1 MEQVLSSPRGHS
13 DWEADQNSFGFLIL
27 DTDNDV
33 VPGSPKNAE
42 RHQKGEPPI
51 VSLSFDEIFQENAFS
66 LDDLFRASRYSG
78 LEQTYPWERSTECVS
93 PPRWDN
99 PSPQAQELA
108 EEVCCAVASD
118 VDTGDLISF
127 NSTAP
132 SPTHTGSMMQM
143 SRPGSP
149 LLVSDCLHPLESADT
164 GCPLDGLVGH
174 PLLEPLQDHM
184 LSHTWLP
191 ERTTVIGC
199 CPDLPSQVR
208 DFSQDP
214 YLTTPEQVRD
224 LLYSSADLR
233 EPAGNLSGVQCSG
246 RWAPCELELPS
257 LAPVLLP
264 GPITSPSFS
273 SPTCSHLHPLSEP
286 TYMALHAMVPT
297 QSGQG
302 SCGLLQLHEAE
313 TAGLSDASSA
323 GNTIDDCISESLD
336 TPQSSAWCVHERTL
350 AGSDSE
356 ATAVTSHTESVSPA
370 SAAHSLLDQ
379 NLCELR
385 EGHPGEG
392 EESPQMEIQMDR
404 DVSRDDDSQKSLVH
418 DLELEFALASVLV
431 SPESAPEQTV
441 PSCVMLLSP
450 QPDSLPECS
459 GENQEFCLN
468 IHTLGT
474 GSLTESLWSLNG
486 DISEMCHSISPH
498 ADDTQIP
505 ELLAYDCASDSESQT
520 PWSPAS
526 ESQAPAE
533 YAAAL
538 EIWETRRIAPPA
550 DSVPASES
558 QATADSAPASE
569 SQEPCSPASESQ
581 APAESAAAPEIQE
594 TRRIALPA
602 DSVPASESQATAD
615 SVPALEIQETRRI
628 ALPADSVPASESQAP
643 CSPDSESQA
652 PAESAGAPE
661 IWETRIA
668 PPAGFIPASESQAPF
683 APASESQVPAECA
696 DTQEIQETRRIGPS
710 ADSVPASECQA
721 PADSIPERRPTPATL
736 VTHAA
741 LDHSFDPSAEPIPET
756 DTTSPTFQAQLHTS
770 PIEPEP
776 CEPKRLHM
784 GSLFGDAGSEQTID
798 ACVADI
804 LVQVAHTLGAAHTHS
819 PSPTMPSHEVLTCPR
834 QSETPPVNGATR
846 QCWISPSDSAA
857 ENTQVPDASVDSSTA
872 DYERTCTRDVAPAG
886 SGTPG
891 DPNPRNITA
900 KDCLASDEG
909 PENTHV
915 LAVPYG
921 QSCVNTPAADSMAVL
936 AESSPLYATLPAPVV
951 CVQEDRDSDQEQ
963 VRHSFESLPGRSDS
977 SPPSGEGSQLT
988 KVGVAVEEG
997 QGRANARL
1005 TQSAVVSAESD
1016 PPGQSESELPRVT
1029 HTQPNLSQVAGVQVN
1044 ALLVLRDGR
1053 PNGVCPPEETHRPLM
1068 EKNVSVPGH
1077 AEMALDLY
1085 VSSGAAQEG
1094 CAGAG
1099 TVSTATPQEEDLSAL
1114 RAVFQA
1120 LDQDGDGF
1128 VRIEEFMEFATAYGA
1143 EQWWWGFSLPYLG
1156 RVRVLNTLYFWAF
1169 QVKDLTRF
1177 LDPSGLGVISF
1188 EDFHRGITA
1197 ISNGGSDPELYR
1209 LQLSPP
1215 DGSGATEEY
1224 DEGIGLGRQARSSRC
1239 SSVKGGEDD
1248 EPAAFLSR
1256 SSRETGAEGDAEGVS
1271 PHSELHL
1278 LAETM
1283 VLGMASSAPGTSD
1296 PGAPP
1301 FTQQAEVSDS
1311 AYLGSES
1318 AYSECETFTDEDTG
1332 ALVHPELHEDV
1343 ETDSGIENT
1352 LTENEERNRFSLG
1365 ADLHGH
1371 TLGPVICGEEE
1382 HFEDFGESNSAAD
1395 LMLANQEE
1403 GRAAPEGEGDPEPH
1417 PHPVSPLHRPSMRVP
1432 PSSDLFPASFQS
1444 FLQSESLEFFCTHC
1458 HKQISRLED
1467 LSTRLHLLEMNSSSK
1482 RLSSKKAAR
1491 HLLQSGGLDG
1501 MSSLSRDVLDLADSD
1516 ITDKVLLLERRVCE
1530 LEKDSEESEEQHTRL
1545 RQENLALVHRA
1556 NALEEQLKEQEL
1568 GAEENLQTLTR
1579 RHRDTLTK
1587 LQRERDLEIENLQAR
1602 LHLLDE
1608 ENSELRSCVPCLRAN
1623 IERLE
1628 EEKRKLQDEMDDVSD
1643 RLNEEMESRR
1653 KMADK
1658 LSHEHHSNQK
1668 EKESTQELIEDLRK
1682 QLEHLQLFKLEM
1694 EARHGRM
1701 PGAGLQEYNTHMR
1714 ENELEQEIRR
1724 LKQAR
1729 AHTHTDPE
1737 RSKQWRARDN
1747 RSLKE
1752 QNDELNG
1759 QIINLSIQGAKSLFT
1774 ESLSE
1779 SLAAEINNV
1788 SRAELM
1794 EAIQKQEEINYRLQD
1809 YIDRIIVA
1817 IMESNPSILEVK

>member
-505 ELLAYDCASDSESQT
+505 EPLAYDCASDSESQT

-538 EIWETRRIAPPA
+538 EIRETRRIAPPA

-668 PPAGFIPASESQAPF
+668 PPPGFIPASESQAPF

-804 LVQVAHTLGAAHTHS
+804 LVQVAHTLSAAHTHS

-909 PENTHV
+909 PENTHA

-1053 PNGVCPPEETHRPLM
+1053 PSGVCPPEETHRPLM

-1099 TVSTATPQEEDLSAL
+1099 TVSTATHQEEDLSAL

-1143 EQWWWGFSLPYLG
+1143 E
-1156 RVRVLNTLYFWAF
+1156 

-1224 DEGIGLGRQARSSRC
+1224 DE
-1239 SSVKGGEDD
+1239 
-1248 EPAAFLSR
+1248 
-1256 SSRETGAEGDAEGVS
+1256 
-1271 PHSELHL
+1271 
-1278 LAETM
+1278 
-1283 VLGMASSAPGTSD
+1283 
-1296 PGAPP
+1296 
-1301 FTQQAEVSDS
+1301 QAEVSDS

-1432 PSSDLFPASFQS
+1432 P
-1444 FLQSESLEFFCTHC
+1444 
-1458 HKQISRLED
+1458 
-1467 LSTRLHLLEMNSSSK
+1467 SSSK

-1724 LKQAR
+1724 LKQ
-1729 AHTHTDPE
+1729 
-1737 RSKQWRARDN
+1737 DN